1 MSKQLD
7 EARREAELRVAEAR
21 REAERRLTEV
31 RSAVET
37 EVGILP
43 KKKHILMLLAAGAG
57 GLALALRRGRRGRK
71 PRRALKGRK

>member
-1 MSKQLD
+1 MSKGVE

-31 RSAVET
+31 RTAVET

-57 GLALALRRGRRGRK
+57 GLALALRRGRRGKK

>member
-1 MSKQLD
+1 MSRVD

-21 REAERRLTEV
+21 REAERRLTDV

-43 KKKHILMLLAAGAG
+43 RKKHILMLLAAGAG

>member
-1 MSKQLD
+1 MSRVE

-21 REAERRLTEV
+21 REAERRLSEV

-43 KKKHILMLLAAGAG
+43 RKKHILMLLAAGAG

>member
-1 MSKQLD
+1 MSKEVE
-7 EARREAELRVAEAR
+7 EARRQAELRVAEAR

-31 RSAVET
+31 RTAVET

-43 KKKHILMLLAAGAG
+43 KKKHVLMLLAAGAG

>member
-1 MSKQLD
+1 MSAVD

-43 KKKHILMLLAAGAG
+43 KKKHILFLLAAGAG
-57 GLALALRRGRRGRK
+57 GLALALRRGRK
-71 PRRALKGRK
+71 PRRKLKGRK

>member
-1 MSKQLD
+1 MSRVD

-31 RSAVET
+31 RAAVET

-43 KKKHILMLLAAGAG
+43 KKKHVLLLMAAGAA
-57 GLALALRRGRRGRK
+57 GLALALRRGRR
-71 PRRALKGRK
+71 PRRKLKGRR